1 MTMPHTCVCATCRR
15 ELSPMFITGA
25 RADGEI
31 VNPHVLADA
40 QAPKP
45 DFARMAQVLR
55 EHWLT
60 GLECDHE
67 AKTDVANCFCGR
79 WRPAPEPSVG
89 QAVERWVEHV
99 MEQVRR

>member
-1 MTMPHTCVCATCRR
+1 MREFNQREQCRVAPALEIGNVKRCA
-15 ELSPMFITGA
+15 GA
-25 RADGEI
+25 
-31 VNPHVLADA
+31 V
-40 QAPKP
+40 

-99 MEQVRR
+99 MEQVRRGGDANA